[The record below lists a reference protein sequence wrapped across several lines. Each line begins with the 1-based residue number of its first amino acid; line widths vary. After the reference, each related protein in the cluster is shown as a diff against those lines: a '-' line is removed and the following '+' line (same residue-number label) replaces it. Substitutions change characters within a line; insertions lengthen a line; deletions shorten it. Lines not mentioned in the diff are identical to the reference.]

1 MQPKASIF
9 FIVLLLI
16 LANTPTYAQLYYG
29 ASVYGNITDELNQPL
44 ESVAVYNSTTGE
56 TIYSNA
62 NGDYTMRMRAGLQT
76 EIQFRLVG
84 YFPEKRTLRP
94 REGDEREVNV
104 SMTSESLPLPP
115 PISPPNARQ

>member
-104 SMTSESLPLPP
+104 SMTSHNYPP
-115 PISPPNARQ
+115 HHTISQ